1 MTGALVYDN
10 LCAFYGSSQILHGVS
25 FQVDEGSVVCLL
37 GLNGMGKTTTLRA
50 TMGLVDRIEGKI
62 VLNGQEL
69 CGPTYRRSKMGVTL
83 VPEDRKVFP
92 GLTVEENLRVAQRKA
107 ARGDD
112 FRIGDAI
119 EIFPRLGER
128 LEQKAGTLSGGE
140 QQMLVVARAMLA
152 NPHYMMLD
160 EPTEGLAPSY
170 VEAIRHSI
178 DAARMCACHRSTAAC
193 VQASQAPAGC
203 RRRRVAASRCGSACS
218 RCQASS
224 GGDGASAAWKT
235 RRQAASR
242 RATSAR

>member
-83 VPEDRKVFP
+83 VPEDRKVFS

-178 DAARMCACHRSTAAC
+178 DAARKRGIGIILVEQSLPLALAVGDRFYVMENGQIIKSFEREE
-193 VQASQAPAGC
+193 V
-203 RRRRVAASRCGSACS
+203 VADPDRLANML
-218 RCQASS
+218 
-224 GGDGASAAWKT
+224 T
-235 RRQAASR
+235 VE
-242 RATSAR
+242 